1 MASKR
6 INCLRRLK
14 EVCVVPR
21 SEMPH
26 LRLMRKTRINGTR
39 ESMAMMADTMPTK
52 TRRFTFRNHHCE
64 VFNAKG
70 KQDEHGEPMSSRMN
84 HNKKQHKLICI
95 YVVVCVFQKNKLHHC
110 DMRTVSLK

>member
-1 MASKR
+1 M
-6 INCLRRLK
+6 
-14 EVCVVPR
+14 CVVPR

-70 KQDEHGEPMSSRMN
+70 KQDEHGEPMSTNESQQKTTQAHLYICSCVRVS
-84 HNKKQHKLICI
+84 KKQ
-95 YVVVCVFQKNKLHHC
+95 
-110 DMRTVSLK
+110 TASL